1 MEGKQPQKKENKER
15 VYDDLEAACLVSA
28 VNYGRETQP

>member
-1 MEGKQPQKKENKER
+1 MEGKQPQKKEKKER
-15 VYDDLEAACLVSA
+15 VYLEAACLVSA